1 MSLNDLITYSVD
13 VNGQN
18 CHTKTATQTA
28 TNNTIRQIQEDRTGE
43 KTKNTKNPKNS
54 SHLLNK
60 HIKECCIKR
69 GLDRHWIEAGCSSLT
84 ATEASQELHYT
95 AKSPG
100 ILIEGANGQDQFKP
114 DQPWADK
121 QGKKAPKYR
130 TAAGDEYDALLPK
143 HPTDSNYWNNI
154 PQLKERCYKIND
166 HPLLL
171 ITEGGFKAIAPCS
184 HSIPTI
190 ALMGVEMGLTSSK
203 NDPQGKRYLVPA
215 LEYYARAGFGFIFG
229 FDADTYT
236 KKPVLKA
243 LIKLAEAL
251 KKFDVPL
258 YTLPKWSESEGKG
271 IDDYIQNNG
280 IEKFRNNLMNYCL
293 DYSSWHELY
302 GKDAFDNKIP
312 KADFLGKRI
321 AEEYRNK
328 FVYSDEY
335 KSWLAYGLVTV
346 GIWERISPDY
356 MAAQVNG
363 ILNARGIEGYGSDSY
378 IKNIV
383 AKLKHELFLKQW
395 DEKSSAQWLPF
406 RNGVLELASN
416 KLHEHSPDFH
426 FTWQLP
432 RDYTVVETGWQCIDR
447 WLAEATKGNA
457 EHKQMLLHFAA
468 AVLRGRSDL
477 QKFLHLIGGGGSG
490 KSTFTTLLTALIGEE
505 NTVNLNLSDLEDK
518 HEIARIFGK
527 RLLLL
532 PDQDKASKKMSNF
545 KRLTGHDK
553 LSGRRLFENG
563 FEFFFEGLTVMTSNS
578 PVFHS
583 HLGSWLTRRGIVIPF
598 EYECPPQKK
607 RDLMREFEPELGAF
621 TSYLLSISD
630 AEIDETFKG
639 VKSKTLS
646 ATAWESLIR
655 NDGLAAWVNDR
666 VIRDDNAKAFIGS
679 NSREWLKDEEYNAS
693 ISTLYGSYAL
703 YCRQSN
709 RSIKSTQNF
718 SAEFL
723 ELTNRI
729 LGWNASK
736 TRTTY
741 KGKNGWVIKGLRLR
755 TNSDNHNLTTEEL
768 LIQNQHDN
776 SSDNQNDISN
786 DISKSPPSK
795 GFDNSDNLDRE
806 NRENKNNLLND
817 CDSSLTGTV
826 IEEVVKN
833 NHVVSQ
839 PDEEVT
845 PVTSPTEKAFEA
857 ITEVVTSSVTPVV
870 IKDKDTSS
878 GETLDALDLRID
890 WQTYPYQSQ
899 DTDTLKNRGMK
910 VRERILACTTQ
921 NDLIT
926 LFAENKASEIE
937 VEWLQENLL
946 TQSEVVNV
954 KSAWATKQGNLFNQ
968 PEVKAEE
975 RDDESPAQDE
985 SESKFRVGDLVKIKG
1000 TKITGVLVKYYAA
1013 GQSWIIRTSKG
1024 FSQPQEYRSED
1035 MLELLA

>member
-1 MSLNDLITYSVD
+1 MSLNDVTTYSVD

-18 CHTKTATQTA
+18 CQTQNA
-28 TNNTIRQIQEDRTGE
+28 NQNSTNQTEQPIQEVPSS
-43 KTKNTKNPKNS
+43 KKAKNKGRKENS

-84 ATEASQELHYT
+84 IAEASQELHYT

-100 ILIEGANGQDQFKP
+100 ILIEGANGQYQFKP
-114 DQPWADK
+114 DKPWADK

-130 TAAGDEYDALLPK
+130 TAAGDEYDALLPN
-143 HPTDSNYWNNI
+143 HPTDPYYWTDLAK
-154 PQLKERCYKIND
+154 LKERCYKIND

-171 ITEGGFKAIAPCS
+171 VTEGGFKAIAACS
-184 HSIPTI
+184 KGIPTI

-203 NDPQGKRYLVPA
+203 DDPQGKRYLVPA

-236 KKPVLKA
+236 KKPVLQA

-251 KKFDVPL
+251 KKFEVPL
-258 YTLPKWSESEGKG
+258 YNLPKWSESEGKG
-271 IDDYIQNNG
+271 IDDYIQQNG
-280 IEKFRNNLMNYCL
+280 IEEFRKNLMNYCI
-293 DYSSWHELY
+293 DYSSWHDLY

-321 AEEYRNK
+321 AEEYHNK

-335 KSWLAYGLVTV
+335 KTWLAYSLVTV
-346 GIWERISPDY
+346 GIWSRVSPDY

-363 ILNARGIEGYGSDSY
+363 ILNSRGIEGYGSDSY

-406 RNGVLELASN
+406 RNGVLELATN

-432 RDYTVVETGWQCIDR
+432 RDYTVVETGWHCIAR
-447 WLAEATKGNA
+447 WLAEATRGNL

-505 NTVNLNLSDLEDK
+505 NTVNLNLLDLEDK

-545 KRLTGHDK
+545 KRLTGQDK

-563 FEFFFEGLTVMTSNS
+563 FEFVFGGLTVMTSNA

-583 HLGSWLTRRGIVIPF
+583 HLGSWLTRRGLVIPF
-598 EYECPPQKK
+598 EYECPPHKK

-639 VKSKTLS
+639 VSSKTLS
-646 ATAWESLIR
+646 PMAWESLIR
-655 NDGLAAWVNDR
+655 NDGLTAWVNDW
-666 VIRDDNAKAFIGS
+666 VIPDDTAKVPIGS
-679 NSREWLKDEEYNAS
+679 NSTEWIHDDYDATE
-693 ISTLYGSYAL
+693 STLYGSYTL
-703 YCRQSN
+703 YCRQSK
-709 RSIKSTQNF
+709 RSAKSPQNF
-718 SAEFL
+718 SAEL
-723 ELTNRI
+723 IELVNRI

-736 TRTTY
+736 ARTTLG
-741 KGKNGWVIKGLRLR
+741 GKTVRVIKGIRLR
-755 TNSDNHNLTTEEL
+755 NSYDLELTTEEQL
-768 LIQNQHDN
+768 SENDN
-776 SSDNQNDISN
+776 SQDKQNDNRS
-786 DISKSPPSK
+786 DIAKSPTK
-795 GFDNSDNLDRE
+795 GS
-806 NRENKNNLLND
+806 
-817 CDSSLTGTV
+817 
-826 IEEVVKN
+826 
-833 NHVVSQ
+833 
-839 PDEEVT
+839 
-845 PVTSPTEKAFEA
+845 
-857 ITEVVTSSVTPVV
+857 
-870 IKDKDTSS
+870 
-878 GETLDALDLRID
+878 
-890 WQTYPYQSQ
+890 
-899 DTDTLKNRGMK
+899 
-910 VRERILACTTQ
+910 
-921 NDLIT
+921 
-926 LFAENKASEIE
+926 
-937 VEWLQENLL
+937 
-946 TQSEVVNV
+946 
-954 KSAWATKQGNLFNQ
+954 
-968 PEVKAEE
+968 
-975 RDDESPAQDE
+975 
-985 SESKFRVGDLVKIKG
+985 
-1000 TKITGVLVKYYAA
+1000 
-1013 GQSWIIRTSKG
+1013 
-1024 FSQPQEYRSED
+1024 
-1035 MLELLA
+1035 